1 MYVLIILI
9 MWIILVS
16 KVIELFFFCSYN
28 LLYFSFTTM
37 DYFIKIEFDKAL
49 AGKI

>member
-16 KVIELFFFCSYN
+16 KVIELFFCSYN